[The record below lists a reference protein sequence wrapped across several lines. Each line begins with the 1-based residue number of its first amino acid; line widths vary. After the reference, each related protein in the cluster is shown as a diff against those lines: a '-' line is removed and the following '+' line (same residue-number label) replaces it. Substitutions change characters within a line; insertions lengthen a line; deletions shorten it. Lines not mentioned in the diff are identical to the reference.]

1 MSPTY
6 DIKQLQDISMFPV
19 IVRENMRF
27 RDIDG
32 NGHVNNA
39 VYATYL
45 ELTRG
50 RTRRL
55 RLAPRPAGTGSVVG
69 RQLINYH
76 RELKYPGVLD
86 IGSAIVNISRSTWT
100 WGNAVFKDG
109 VCYATGEVTMIMV
122 DKSTKRAAD
131 IPKEFRDSLEAL
143 RLRKTDS
150 PILITSDV

>member
-1 MSPTY
+1 MSFTY

-50 RTRRL
+50 RTRRM
-55 RLAPRPAGTGSVVG
+55 RLAPRPPGTGSVVG

-76 RELKYPGVLD
+76 RELTYPGVLD
-86 IGSAIVNISRSTWT
+86 IGSAIVKISRSTWT

-109 VCYATGEVTMIMV
+109 VCYATGEVTMIMI
-122 DKSTKRAAD
+122 DKGTQRAAE
-131 IPKEFRDSLEAL
+131 IPQDFRDSLEAL
-143 RLRKTDS
+143 RLRKTDC
-150 PILITSDV
+150 PYLITTDL

>member
-1 MSPTY
+1 MTTQY
-6 DIKQLQDISMFPV
+6 DIKQLKDFSMFPV

-50 RTRRL
+50 RTRRI
-55 RLAPRPAGTGSVVG
+55 RLASRPAGTTSVVG
-69 RQLINYH
+69 RQLINYL

-86 IGSAIVNISRSTWT
+86 IGSAVVNISRSTWT
-100 WGNAVFKDG
+100 WGNGVFKDG
-109 VCYATGEVTMIMV
+109 VCYATGEVTMIMI
-122 DKSTKRAAD
+122 DKTTQRAAE
-131 IPKEFRDSLEAL
+131 IPQEFRDSLETL
-143 RLRKTDS
+143 RLRKTES
-150 PILITSDV
+150 PFVITSDV

>member
-1 MSPTY
+1 MTAPY
-6 DIKQLQDISMFPV
+6 DINQLKDFSMFPV

-50 RTRRL
+50 RTRRM
-55 RLAPRPAGTGSVVG
+55 RLAPRPPGTTSVVG
-69 RQLINYH
+69 RQLINYL
-76 RELKYPGVLD
+76 RELNYPGVLD

-100 WGNAVFKDG
+100 WGNGVFKDG
-109 VCYATGEVTMIMV
+109 VCYATGEVTMIMI
-122 DKSTKRAAD
+122 DKATQRAAE
-131 IPKEFRDSLEAL
+131 IPKEFRDSLETL
-143 RLRKTDS
+143 RLRKTES
-150 PILITSDV
+150 PIFITSDV